1 MKTKL
6 TLAAA
11 LLAVSFSA
19 AAQERPKIGLGIGI
33 APFAVPSTSTTVS
46 RTVEIYVPIAIAPTF
61 RLEPSVGL
69 FTNDQPAGPNE
80 LDTRD
85 LTLGLGGFFVSR
97 IAPTADLYAGGRLKL
112 NFAKLSFPGGSDTGT
127 DLQIAAALG
136 GEVYLVP
143 RLSLGAEAELGL
155 YQNSNVSGDD
165 DGFFTTGIAFLRVY
179 FK

>member
-11 LLAVSFSA
+11 VLGLTFSA
-19 AAQERPKIGLGIGI
+19 AAQERPSIGLGIGI
-33 APFAVPSTSTTVS
+33 APFAVPSVHAGVVS
-46 RTVEIYVPIAIAPTF
+46 RTVEIYVPLAIAPTF

-69 FTNDQPAGPNE
+69 ATNDQPGNGV
-80 LDTRD
+80 DTRD
-85 LTLGLGGFFVSR
+85 LTLGIGGFFVSR
-97 IAPTADLYAGGRLKL
+97 LAATADMYAGGRLKL
-112 NFAKLSFPGGSDTGT
+112 NFAKVSVPGASDGGT
-127 DLQIAAALG
+127 DLQIAGALG

-155 YQNSNVSGDD
+155 YQNSSVSGDD
-165 DGFFTTGIAFLRVY
+165 SGWFTTGVAFLRVY